1 MRTYFAS
8 LGKVL
13 IDYVTPIAVHLF
25 PPDHLYA
32 ARRGFARGFRRRGGL
47 GFVSRSRL
55 TLERIC
61 PELGF
66 AW

>member
-13 IDYVTPIAVHLF
+13 IDYVTPIAVHLSR
-25 PPDHLYA
+25 PITYTQ
-32 ARRGFARGFRRRGGL
+32 RGGA
-47 GFVSRSRL
+47 RSRL
-55 TLERIC
+55 PPAGRPWLCLPLGLTLEEAFC